1 MTPIEVCDHVA
12 HIELAAREI
21 PELSPEERSQLV
33 ARIIEFVRVAEL
45 PQTDSRVRRLIAE
58 LAAAQT
64 EKPGRLQELLRR
76 LHAILTEDLV
86 GYEEPVLIHEP

>member
-21 PELSPEERSQLV
+21 ADLSPEERSQLV
-33 ARIIEFVRVAEL
+33 ARIVEFLRVAEL
-45 PQTDSRVRRLIAE
+45 PQTDARVRRLVAE

-64 EKPGRLQELLRR
+64 EAPIRLQQLLRR
-76 LHAILTEDLV
+76 LHAILTEDLI
-86 GYEEPVLIHEP
+86 GYEEPVLTHEP